1 MAMRQ
6 AGATNTNTT
15 PVKDDTL
22 EMAANTAYET
32 VELRYQQS
40 SGMTSRQAF
49 HGTSQEEP
57 VYESPAT

>member
-6 AGATNTNTT
+6 AGATNTDSTLA
-15 PVKDDTL
+15 KDDTV
-22 EMAANTAYET
+22 EMATNTAYET

-40 SGMTSRQAF
+40 STMTTRRALQV
-49 HGTSQEEP
+49 TSQEEP